1 LLFDP
6 GHQLM
11 ALVVGMII
19 HHQNQAYAFAL
30 ATVLLWSTVAV
41 AFKLALRQI
50 DVFQLVFYSTLAAS
64 IILACISWAQGSIS
78 TIGTQFK
85 NHWKMTILS
94 GCINPVLYYLVLFA
108 AYDRLPAQV
117 AQPINYTWAIVLT
130 FLSIP
135 FLRQRMTW
143 GDLIAAFVCYS
154 GVVVIATQ
162 GQFSISDL
170 WANNLALENLA
181 SIDQEVWEGLFF
193 AILSTFIWAG
203 YWILN
208 VRDPRQPAIAICLN
222 FLVALP
228 VSFIVCLIFSSPV
241 LASNQSLIFVG
252 YIGFA
257 EMAVAFLLWSK
268 ALKMAE
274 NTSRVSNLIFLSP
287 FLSLIFIHLLLDE
300 TIHSTTYF
308 GLLVIVA
315 GLLFQ
320 QYSRLKHEAVH

>member
-1 LLFDP
+1 
-6 GHQLM
+6 
-11 ALVVGMII
+11 MII
-19 HHQNQAYAFAL
+19 PHQNQAYAFAV

-41 AFKLALRQI
+41 AFKLALQQI
-50 DVFQLVFYSTLAAS
+50 DVFQLVFYSTFAAT
-64 IILACISWAQGSIS
+64 IILICISWAQGSITS
-78 TIGTQFK
+78 LSIQFK
-85 NHWKMTILS
+85 NHWKMTVLS

-108 AYDRLPAQV
+108 AYDRLPAQI

-135 FLRQRMTW
+135 FLKQRMTW
-143 GDLIAAFVCYS
+143 ADLTAAFVCYA

-162 GQFSISDL
+162 GAFSLSDL
-170 WANNLALENLA
+170 WDSKPTLE
-181 SIDQEVWEGLFF
+181 IFPMIGQEVWEGLFF

-208 VRDPRQPAIAICLN
+208 VRDPREPSIAICLN

-228 VSFIVCLIFSSPV
+228 VSFIVCLVFSTPV
-241 LASNQSLIFVG
+241 LISNQSLIFAA

-287 FLSLIFIHLLLDE
+287 FLSLVFIHLFLKE

-308 GLLVIVA
+308 GLLIIVA
-315 GLLFQ
+315 GLLLQ
-320 QYSRLKHEAVH
+320 QYGRLKYEQTH